1 MKRQYKIFIFLFIL
15 FLVFSVVHGYS
26 DYKSQESNDY
36 IEAKAKVLKADN
48 SNVNQAG
55 ISRIGDQQLEIKILN
70 SKFKNKQINSVNH
83 LVGSLEIDEFCKEGD
98 TILVSL
104 MVENDMITGAK
115 VVSLYR
121 QGWQLILFA
130 VFVLCLL
137 VYAKLIGLK
146 ALFSFIAS
154 LFVIWQFLITNLL
167 EGKNPLI
174 TTTLTLA
181 LLSAIIIFSVA
192 GFNKKGISAFVGT
205 IFGLISTIIITVF
218 FGNQMELYGMTA
230 PFAQT
235 LIFSGYMNLN
245 MQHIFYS
252 SIIIGASGASMDIA
266 MDIAASM
273 EEIRINKPDI
283 SRKDLIKS
291 GFNVGRSV
299 IGTMTTTLL
308 LAYSGGYL
316 TLLMLFTT
324 RQTSLTQILNLKMV
338 SAEIMRTVVGSIGLI
353 LVAPITA
360 VFAGWI
366 YSYDF
371 KFQNDSNK
379 NKNLYTSKKISVK

>member
-1 MKRQYKIFIFLFIL
+1 MKSKYKFYIFLTLIAII
-15 FLVFSVVHGYS
+15 FSVTYSYS
-26 DYKSQESNDY
+26 DHKSEESTNY
-36 IEAKAKVLKADN
+36 IEAKAKVLKVDN

-55 ISRIGDQQLEIKILN
+55 ISKIGEQKLEVKILN
-70 SKFKNKQINSVNH
+70 TEFKSKEIKAVNH
-83 LVGSLEIDEFCKEGD
+83 LTGSLEIDEFYKEGD

-104 MVENDMITGAK
+104 MVKKGIISGAK
-115 VVSLYR
+115 TLSLYR
-121 QGWQLILFA
+121 QGWQLILFS

-137 VYAKLIGLK
+137 IYAKLIGLK
-146 ALFSFIAS
+146 ALFSFVAS
-154 LFVIWQFLITNLL
+154 IFIIWKVLITNLL
-167 EGKNPLI
+167 EGKDPLI
-174 TTTLTLA
+174 ITALALTL
-181 LLSAIIIFSVA
+181 LSGIIIFSVA

-218 FGNQMELYGMTA
+218 FGSKMELYGMTA

-245 MQHIFYS
+245 MQYIFYAA
-252 SIIIGASGASMDIA
+252 IIIGASGAAMDIA
-266 MDIAASM
+266 MDISASM
-273 EEIRINKPDI
+273 EEIKINKPDI
-283 SRKDLIKS
+283 SKKDLIKS

-316 TLLMLFTT
+316 TLLMLFMV
-324 RQTSLTQILNLKMV
+324 RETSLIQILNIKMV
-338 SAEIMRTVVGSIGLI
+338 SAEIMRTIVGSIGLV

-366 YSYDF
+366 YSDNKMF
-371 KFQNDSNK
+371 K
-379 NKNLYTSKKISVK
+379 